1 MTPRTV
7 AHQPPLC
14 MEFPRQEHWTGLP
27 FPPPG
32 DLSDPETESTS
43 PVTLALASGFFI
55 TVTPGKPR
63 EWVATSFSGDL
74 LDPEIKPES
83 PALAGGF
90 FNSEP
95 SGKPVEAFM
104 AFQIL

>member
-1 MTPRTV
+1 MYYN
-7 AHQPPLC
+7 
-14 MEFPRQEHWTGLP
+14 
-27 FPPPG
+27 PPG
-32 DLSDPETESTS
+32 FSVHGL
-43 PVTLALASGFFI
+43 LQIRIL
-55 TVTPGKPR
+55 
-63 EWVATSFSGDL
+63 EWVAMPFSREL